1 MGPKEFARL
10 PRHVGFIPDGN
21 RRWAEQRGLARR
33 EGYAA
38 GIEPGLRLLDECARL
53 GIDELSIYGFTQ
65 DNTRRPK
72 DQTEAYRAACVD
84 FARQAAERGAA
95 LRVLGD
101 SGSPVFPP
109 DLAPYAERRLGPGPL
124 RVNLLVNYGWAWDL
138 ESAFRSAGE
147 GARGK
152 AVMQLLASADAS
164 RIELIVRWGGR
175 RRLSGFLPVQSVY
188 ADLYVV
194 DALWPDFQMEQFH
207 DALRWYAEQDV
218 TLGG

>member
-10 PRHVGFIPDGN
+10 PSHVGFIPDGN
-21 RRWAEQRGLARR
+21 RRWAEQRGLPRR
-33 EGYAA
+33 DGYAA
-38 GIEPGLRLLDECARL
+38 GIEPGLQLLDECRRL
-53 GIDELSIYGFTQ
+53 DIGEVSIYGFTQ
-65 DNTRRPK
+65 ENTRRPK
-72 DQTEAYRAACVD
+72 DQTEAYCAACVE
-84 FARQAAERGAA
+84 FARQAVERGAA

-101 SGSPVFPP
+101 AASPVFPP
-109 DLAPYAERRLGPGPL
+109 ELAPYAERRLGPGPT
-124 RVNLLVNYGWAWDL
+124 RVNFLVNYGWAWDL
-138 ESAFRSAGE
+138 ESALRSAGH

-188 ADLYVV
+188 ADFYVV
-194 DALWPDFQMEQFH
+194 DSLWPDFRMEHFH
-207 DALRWYAEQDV
+207 DALRWYGEQDV